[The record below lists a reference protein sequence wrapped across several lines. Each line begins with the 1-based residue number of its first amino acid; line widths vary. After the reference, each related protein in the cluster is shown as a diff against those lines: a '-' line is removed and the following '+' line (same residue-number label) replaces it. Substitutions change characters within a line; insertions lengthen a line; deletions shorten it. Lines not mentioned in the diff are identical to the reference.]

1 MESAGPPPFSA
12 NSTSFYPIPV
22 TECHITF
29 RASEQLFWALAG
41 LGSPKVT
48 NCHTPGLAALVQPGL
63 LEPLDFQTFT
73 GNLRIAMTQGRT
85 LLLLLNFLAPVLPLH
100 AVIFYSTGDPGY
112 NTNAPGGA
120 LTNSGWQYQGTWST
134 FSGTVISSNAFIT
147 AKHVGGVVGDLFTFR
162 GVQYATTA
170 SYESPE
176 ADLRIW
182 RVAGQFPAF
191 APLYTRRNENGKNI
205 VVFGRGTQRGAE
217 VRINNRLKGW
227 QWGVG
232 DEVQRWGKNKVSR
245 ILQGPTGIG
254 EVLRA
259 CFNTG
264 GRNEVTLSAGDS
276 GGAVFIKDGK
286 IWKLAGINYAVN
298 GPYNT
303 TNSGAGFEAAIFD
316 SRGLFVLDGGSGWL
330 PFSGK
335 PITGNFYATRIS
347 SHVTWINS
355 VLSTPGP

>member
-1 MESAGPPPFSA
+1 MARGR
-12 NSTSFYPIPV
+12 I
-22 TECHITF
+22 
-29 RASEQLFWALAG
+29 LF
-41 LGSPKVT
+41 
-48 NCHTPGLAALVQPGL
+48 L
-63 LEPLDFQTFT
+63 LINFQFPL
-73 GNLRIAMTQGRT
+73 
-85 LLLLLNFLAPVLPLH
+85 LPLH
-100 AVIFYSTGDPGY
+100 AVIFYSTGDPSY

-147 AKHVGGVVGDLFTFR
+147 AKHVGGAVGDLFTFR
-162 GVQYATTA
+162 GVHYAATA

-191 APLYTRRNENGKNI
+191 APLYTRGNENGKAL
-205 VVFGRGTQRGAE
+205 VVFGRGTQRGPE

-227 QWGVG
+227 QWGLG
-232 DEVQRWGKNKVSR
+232 DAVQRWGKNSVSG
-245 ILQGPTGIG
+245 ILQGPTEIG

-259 CFNTG
+259 GFNAG
-264 GRNEVTLSAGDS
+264 GHNEVTLSAGDS
-276 GGAVFIKDGK
+276 GGAVFIRDGR
-286 IWKLAGINYAVN
+286 IWKLAGINYGVD

-303 TNSGAGFEAAIFD
+303 TNSGAGFDAAIFN
-316 SRGLFVLDGGSGWL
+316 SRGLYVPDGGTGWQ

-347 SHVTWINS
+347 SHVAWINS
-355 VLSTPGP
+355 VLSLPGP